1 MTRML
6 FILCIALLYPL
17 SACGHRSVTAISA
30 TVRTIQ
36 ISDMVTPDT
45 LYAKPGEEI
54 RWENLRA
61 NPVRIGFLS
70 MRLLDDLGCEKGVT
84 TFWGGTND
92 LVTIPPGRSI
102 SLCFARAGLL
112 QYNVWFDADNPKGAM
127 SRTAAVYVEAGR

>member
-6 FILCIALLYPL
+6 FILCLALLYPL

-36 ISDMVTPDT
+36 ISDVVTPET
-45 LYAKPGEEI
+45 VYAMPGEEI
-54 RWENLRA
+54 RWQNLRA
-61 NPVRIGFLS
+61 NPIRVGFLS
-70 MRLLDDLGCEKGVT
+70 ARLLDDLGCKKGMT
-84 TFWGGTND
+84 TFWGGMND
-92 LVTIPPGRSI
+92 LVTIPPGGSI

>member
-1 MTRML
+1 ML
-6 FILCIALLYPL
+6 FILCLALLYPL
-17 SACGHRSVTAISA
+17 SACGHRSVTAIPA

-70 MRLLDDLGCEKGVT
+70 MRLLDDLGCEKGVA

-102 SLCFARAGLL
+102 SLCFARAGVL
-112 QYNVWFDADNPKGAM
+112 QYNVWFDAENPKGAM